1 MYIFHSNL
9 VTNKGDKF
17 VKDVSFTVKSIFIK
31 DLSISV
37 HWYILIEVNF
47 VKIMGI
53 LVEIFWRVTVNII
66 VVGRC
71 FLFVLIKRVTLGSP

>member
-37 HWYILIEVNF
+37 H
-47 VKIMGI
+47 
-53 LVEIFWRVTVNII
+53 
-66 VVGRC
+66 
-71 FLFVLIKRVTLGSP
+71 